1 VASSSKLTS
10 LKNALS
16 FMRGNMLVLTITN
29 LLGQFC
35 RSMVFPYASL
45 YILALGGEPAQIG
58 QINALM
64 PLAGLFLFPIAG
76 YIADHVGRV
85 KLIGYSGFF
94 SGVMLLLYVL
104 APSWHWLAVAALLR
118 GVVIL
123 QFPASSAIM
132 ADSLTPENRG
142 IGIATMNTM
151 GGVLAILSPYLAG
164 ALLDATD
171 VEWGMRVL
179 YGVMAGVNI
188 LSGAINLRFL
198 RETNTPTVPEFGWRD
213 LPRAFRES
221 YGGIPALLRRFPRSL
236 TAMSVMLILCFVSNA
251 ITGPFWVVYAR
262 DHLGLSSARWGLI
275 LLIETVLRITAL
287 MPAGMLVDR
296 HGRTRF
302 LIASLLTAL
311 VAVPLFAWSQTWVQ
325 VLALRCAVAVA
336 TAFFMPACSALMAD
350 IVPREIRGRAMAAIG
365 RGTVMIGASSGGTG
379 GPGVGFLITGPIMVG
394 SLVGGYL
401 YAYNPTLPWIL
412 TGVALGLST
421 LLAVFFIRDP
431 EMAEA

>member
-1 VASSSKLTS
+1 MASSKLAS
-10 LKNALS
+10 LKNALG
-16 FMRGNMLVLTITN
+16 FMRGNILVLTITN

-45 YILALGGEPAQIG
+45 YILALGGEPEQIG

-64 PLAGLFLFPIAG
+64 PLMGLFLFPIAG

-94 SGVMLLLYVL
+94 SGAILLLYML
-104 APSWHWLAVAALLR
+104 APSWHWLAWAALLR

-123 QFPASSAIM
+123 QFPPSSAIM

-142 IGIATMNTM
+142 IGMATMNTL

-164 ALLDATD
+164 ALLDSTS

-179 YGVMAGVNI
+179 YGVMMGVNI
-188 LSGAINLRFL
+188 LSAAINLRFL
-198 RETNTPTVPEFGWRD
+198 RETSAPAEPGFGLRD

-221 YGGIPALLRRFPRSL
+221 YGGLPALLRRFPRSL
-236 TAMSVMLILCFVSNA
+236 KAMSVMLILCFVSNA
-251 ITGPFWVVYAR
+251 ISGPFWVVYAH

-275 LLIETVLRITAL
+275 LLVETVLRITTL

-296 HGRTRF
+296 YGRTRF
-302 LIASLLTAL
+302 LIASLILAL
-311 VAVPLFAWSQTWVQ
+311 VAVPLFAWSQNWVQ
-325 VLALRCAVAVA
+325 VLLLRCLVAVA
-336 TAFFMPACSALMAD
+336 TAFFMPASSALMAD
-350 IVPREIRGRAMAAIG
+350 IVPREIRGRVMAAIG

-379 GPGVGFLITGPIMVG
+379 GPGVGFLLTGPIMVA
-394 SLVGGYL
+394 SLVGGYI
-401 YAYNPTLPWIL
+401 YAYNPVLPWIL
-412 TGVALGLST
+412 TAIALAIST
-421 LLAVFFIRDP
+421 LLAVLYIRDP
-431 EMAEA
+431 ESAEA